1 MLKVTDFSYDYG
13 EHRAVNHISFELKK
27 GEIVAFLGPNGAG
40 KSTTMKAITTLLR
53 PSAGQIEV
61 AGFDVIK
68 SPIQVRKNLGY
79 LPETNPLYLDMLV
92 CDALYS
98 IAAQRQI
105 PRKERKNAVQ
115 TVAKQCGIS
124 EVLNR
129 PIEALSRGYRQR
141 VGIAQAIIHQPD
153 LLILDEATTGLDP
166 NQIRE
171 IRDLIIEI
179 GREKTVLLST
189 HILQEV
195 TAIATRVIILNQGKI
210 VCDGTPA
217 KLLQNL
223 ADKIHKPDA
232 NIEDLFAYYT
242 QASTH
247 LNSNSEIN
255 SNSETNSNSEIN
267 SNSELKSDSDTNSS
281 NASSL
286 E

>member
-1 MLKVTDFSYDYG
+1 MLKVSNFCYDYG
-13 EHRAVNHISFELKK
+13 EHRAVNNISFELKK

-61 AGFDVIK
+61 AGFDVLNA
-68 SPIQVRKNLGY
+68 PMQVRKNIGY

-92 CDALYS
+92 SEALHS
-98 IAAQRQI
+98 IAAQRLI
-105 PRKERKNAVQ
+105 PRKKRLNAVQ
-115 TVAKQCGIS
+115 TVAAQCGIS

-141 VGIAQAIIHQPD
+141 VGIAQAIIHQPN

-171 IRDLIIEI
+171 IRDLILEI

-195 TAIATRVIILNQGKI
+195 TAIATRLIIMDKGQI
-210 VCDGTPA
+210 VCDGTPDVLLKKVA
-217 KLLQNL
+217 KELNTPN
-223 ADKIHKPDA
+223 AS
-232 NIEDLFAYYT
+232 IEDLFTFYT
-242 QASTH
+242 QAHKPTSQ
-247 LNSNSEIN
+247 SAS
-255 SNSETNSNSEIN
+255 SETSQ
-267 SNSELKSDSDTNSS
+267 
-281 NASSL
+281 AS
-286 E
+286 